1 MAPPSNRPPWLNWV
15 ILFSFLFSSWQLA
28 GLWFQRLHG

>member
-1 MAPPSNRPPWLNWV
+1 LNWV
-15 ILFSFLFSSWQLA
+15 ILFAFLFSSWQLA